1 MRKLIRMIFTIL
13 KVRNERKIESPTITL
28 TRISKL
34 EKALTVRINGSTE
47 YHAWLIDT

>member
-13 KVRNERKIESPTITL
+13 KKRKELKYESPAITL

-34 EKALTVRINGSTE
+34 EKA
-47 YHAWLIDT
+47 